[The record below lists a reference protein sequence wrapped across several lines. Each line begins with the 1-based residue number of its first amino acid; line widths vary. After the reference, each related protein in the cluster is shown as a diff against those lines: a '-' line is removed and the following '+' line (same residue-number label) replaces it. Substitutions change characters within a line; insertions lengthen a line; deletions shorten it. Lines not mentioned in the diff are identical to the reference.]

1 MFGFK
6 IKTIK
11 LTSEL
16 EIKTL
21 ITLMFFKL
29 ISILIIT
36 PDSSYKITRKPF
48 QSLSDREMLSIPVLC
63 KASLLFYLHHYR
75 DCVLYFVGQEKC
87 RVKEIAKSHCKASPF
102 FNLQH
107 LET

>member
-1 MFGFK
+1 MFGF
-6 IKTIK
+6 TIK

-36 PDSSYKITRKPF
+36 PESSYKITRKSF

-75 DCVLYFVGQEKC
+75 VLYFVGQEKC

>member
-29 ISILIIT
+29 ISILVIM
-36 PDSSYKITRKPF
+36 PDSSYKKTRK
-48 QSLSDREMLSIPVLC
+48 SLSDREMLSIPVLC